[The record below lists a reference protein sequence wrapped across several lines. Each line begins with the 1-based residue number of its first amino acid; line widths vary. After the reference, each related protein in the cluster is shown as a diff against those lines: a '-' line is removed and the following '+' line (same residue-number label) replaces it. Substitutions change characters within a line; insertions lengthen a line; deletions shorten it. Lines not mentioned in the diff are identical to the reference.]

1 MCVCVSVC
9 ARHFQFRVENY
20 TLKFHYVLIASYS
33 LVTSLGHRSLITISP
48 QQRACAMTSRM
59 AQTDA
64 GAKLSYFRKINTF
77 ITTDGGLK
85 LLDIFYM
92 YF

>member
-1 MCVCVSVC
+1 MV
-9 ARHFQFRVENY
+9 
-20 TLKFHYVLIASYS
+20 ASKR
-33 LVTSLGHRSLITISP
+33 LNCLTSGCISEITFFLLGHHSLILLSP
-48 QQRACAMTSRM
+48 FPRACAMTSRM

-92 YF
+92 YI